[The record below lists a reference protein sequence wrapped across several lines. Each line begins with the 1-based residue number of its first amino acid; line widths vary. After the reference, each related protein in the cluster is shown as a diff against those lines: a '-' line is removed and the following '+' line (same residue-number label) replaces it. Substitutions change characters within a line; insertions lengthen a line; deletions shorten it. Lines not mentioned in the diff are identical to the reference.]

1 MRNPRPWM
9 RRGDKLRRY
18 ASMSRAWRR
27 RTLSSRKTAPS
38 KKISSRNSERGCHL
52 SKVKRISRMRG
63 GSRRKSLRNWVSFS
77 LICYITKNTVHLL
90 WLNDNCTRI
99 RGEANH
105 QIQIFFL
112 QAIVARQLS
121 PTSSMMVWR
130 ICPSSITEN
139 QRKSSDT
146 CFSKCK
152 KCNRGIWMFKSM
164 SMPWLSM
171 NYFSSDK
178 ASPLNEKV
186 TKHPLLNYYILKE
199 ALCPN

>member
-90 WLNDNCTRI
+90 RLNDNCTRI

-105 QIQIFFL
+105 QIKIFFL
-112 QAIVARQLS
+112 QAIVARHLS
-121 PTSSMMVWR
+121 PTSSLIWWRVW
-130 ICPSSITEN
+130 PSSIMEN
-139 QRKSSDT
+139 KRRSLDT
-146 CFSKCK
+146 CYG
-152 KCNRGIWMFKSM
+152 N
-164 SMPWLSM
+164 
-171 NYFSSDK
+171 NYSW
-178 ASPLNEKV
+178 
-186 TKHPLLNYYILKE
+186 YW
-199 ALCPN
+199 